1 MSRQGPI
8 GIRIQGG
15 SDCVI
20 DGCGFV
26 GLGTAVELEGGQ
38 RHRVSNSRFQRN
50 RTDISIRD
58 GIAHSIEGN
67 VFEGGSPS
75 KQAGL
80 KAIRERLSLGDK
92 LPDRE
97 ILASLHAVLREH
109 DQKGKQDAARK
120 SSLGKWLIEHG
131 SDVNVA
137 VNTIVTLAAA
147 VAQWFK

>member
-1 MSRQGPI
+1 MSRRGPI
-8 GIRIQGG
+8 GIQIQGG
-15 SDCVI
+15 TDCHI
-20 DGCGFV
+20 DGCDFR
-26 GLGTAVELEGGQ
+26 GLDIAVDIEGGE
-38 RHRVSNSRFQRN
+38 RHRVTSSHFQEN
-50 RTDISIRD
+50 NKDISVRN
-58 GIAHSIEGN
+58 GIGHAIVDN
-67 VFEGGSPS
+67 VFEGRPPRA
-75 KQAGL
+75 QDGL
-80 KAIRERLSLGDK
+80 KTIRYRLSLSDK

-109 DQKGKQDAARK
+109 DEKCKQDAARK